1 MNRPEF
7 PIGQHPDSQA
17 WREFQIQME
26 KWIADQAEEM
36 GRWIKANVYVGPDPQ
51 ALNEGMLTAPRKAK
65 KPAWSGVDREYL
77 AEAKRR
83 QREREKAAPKLCMDC
98 GVEPRLPRKS
108 RCCACDDAQQDRQEE
123 AKGKRKALIKQGLNA
138 RKRGECLEV
147 R

>member
-7 PIGQHPDSQA
+7 PIGCHPSGPE

-26 KWIADQAEEM
+26 KWIADQAEDL
-36 GRWIKANVYVGPDPQ
+36 GRWIKANVYVGPDPI
-51 ALNEGMLTAPRKAK
+51 AMNAGMLSEPRKK
-65 KPAWSGVDREYL
+65 RPAWSDDPEYYR
-77 AEAKRR
+77 AAKAR
-83 QREREKAAPKLCMDC
+83 QRARDAAKPKMCMDC

-108 RCCACDDAQQDRQEE
+108 RCCACDDAQQDRQEA
-123 AKGKRKALIKQGLNA
+123 AKNHRKSLIKQGLSA